1 MPSKT
6 SERSVAIGLC
16 IALVLGVTPAAAQT
30 PAAREAAR
38 TKLREGSRQLREG
51 DYADAL
57 KSFQEGY
64 RIVPSPK
71 IFFNFALAYQG
82 LARYSDALEAFQR
95 FVAEAADAAPDNLA
109 QAREQIEELKRK
121 VGFLS
126 VRCERAGADILVD
139 GHARAKVP
147 QQSPLAV
154 DPGVHQLVV
163 ELAGRT
169 RAQSFTAEAGKPI
182 TVNVDLPEPRLAAP
196 APPPGERGIVGVS
209 TAGPRTE
216 GEDVPYFRRGWFW
229 VAAGVVVAGA
239 VTAGLLLGRRNEY
252 PSPSLGQRQ
261 VPEP

>member
-1 MPSKT
+1 MI
-6 SERSVAIGLC
+6 AGLC
-16 IALVLGVTPAAAQT
+16 LALVLGGAPALAQA

-38 TKLREGSRQLREG
+38 LKLREGSRQLREG

-57 KSFQEGY
+57 RSFQEGY

-82 LARYSDALEAFQR
+82 LARYADALEAFER
-95 FVAEAADAAPDNLA
+95 FVAQATDAAPDNLA
-109 QAREQIEELKRK
+109 QAREQIAELKSK

-126 VRCERAGADILVD
+126 VTCQQAGADILVD

-147 QQSPLAV
+147 QKTPLAV
-154 DPGVHQLVV
+154 DPGLHQLVV
-163 ELAGRT
+163 ELGGRS
-169 RAQSFTAEAGKPI
+169 RARSFTAEAGKPI
-182 TVNVDLPEPRLAAP
+182 AVTVDLSEPKLAVSAP
-196 APPPGERGIVGVS
+196 TSGDRGIVGVRDVP
-209 TAGPRTE
+209 PRTDAE
-216 GEDVPYFRRGWFW
+216 PVPYYQRGWFW